1 MASKVYFADL
11 RADYHENLQQKLTR
25 LMKTAG
31 MGDIDFQDKYVAI
44 KLHFGEPGNLAF
56 LRPNWAKTVADF
68 VKERGGKPFLTD
80 CNTLYVGGRKN
91 ALDHMDSA
99 MLNGFGPMTTGC
111 QIIIADGLKGNDE
124 VEVPVVGG
132 EYVKNAKIG
141 RAVMDADVFISLT
154 HFKGH
159 EEAGFGGAL
168 KNTPAVDL
176 GAIVIKEALNR
187 AGVKPEQVDEVI
199 ALHNP
204 DMTKDD
210 VKTRTIQM
218 LEMVGIANKE
228 GVYRM
233 YPHELSGGMRQRVM
247 IAMAMVCKPKL
258 LIADEPTTALDVTI
272 EAQILRLMKE
282 LRDET
287 GMSVLIITHNMG
299 VVAEICD
306 YVYVMYAG
314 KIMEQAETFELFDHT
329 MHPYTKGLLDSIPRI
344 GQNAER
350 LHTIPGVVPNLLH
363 LSQGC
368 PFSNRCEYATD
379 QCRTEKAQ
387 LHPVAPDHQVR
398 CFRCEEEHQ

>member
-1 MASKVYFADL
+1 MSDSIVLDIRDL
-11 RADYHENLQQKLTR
+11 KSHFFTAKGEIPAVDGVSIEVPAGKIIGIVGESGCGKSMTAKSIMGLLKYPGRVAGGSIRFEDQDLTR
-25 LMKTAG
+25 LSDKELRKICG
-31 MGDIDFQDKYVAI
+31 NDISMIFQ
-44 KLHFGEPGNLAF
+44 E
-56 LRPNWAKTVADF
+56 
-68 VKERGGKPFLTD
+68 
-80 CNTLYVGGRKN
+80 
-91 ALDHMDSA
+91 
-99 MLNGFGPMTTGC
+99 PMTSLNPV
-111 QIIIADGLKGNDE
+111 LK
-124 VEVPVVGG
+124 VG
-132 EYVKNAKIG
+132 
-141 RAVMDADVFISLT
+141 R
-154 HFKGH
+154 
-159 EEAGFGGAL
+159 
-168 KNTPAVDL
+168 
-176 GAIVIKEALNR
+176 
-187 AGVKPEQVDEVI
+187 QVRETLLV
-199 ALHNP
+199 HNP
-204 DMTKDD
+204 TMSKAEAKQR
-210 VKTRTIQM
+210 VV
-218 LEMVGIANKE
+218 EMFQRVGIPEAEKR
-228 GVYRM
+228 YDC
-233 YPHELSGGMRQRVM
+233 YPHELSGGLRQRVM

>member
-1 MASKVYFADL
+1 MENNNNVLEIRDLNSYFFTEKGVAPAVDGLDL
-11 RADYHENLQQKLTR
+11 DIPKGKIIGLVGESGCGKSMTAKSIMGLLKYPGRVAGGSIRFEDQDLTR
-25 LMKTAG
+25 LSDKELRKICG
-31 MGDIDFQDKYVAI
+31 NDISMIFQ
-44 KLHFGEPGNLAF
+44 E
-56 LRPNWAKTVADF
+56 
-68 VKERGGKPFLTD
+68 
-80 CNTLYVGGRKN
+80 
-91 ALDHMDSA
+91 
-99 MLNGFGPMTTGC
+99 PMTSLNPV
-111 QIIIADGLKGNDE
+111 LK
-124 VEVPVVGG
+124 VG
-132 EYVKNAKIG
+132 
-141 RAVMDADVFISLT
+141 R
-154 HFKGH
+154 
-159 EEAGFGGAL
+159 
-168 KNTPAVDL
+168 
-176 GAIVIKEALNR
+176 
-187 AGVKPEQVDEVI
+187 QVRETLLV
-199 ALHNP
+199 HNP
-204 DMTKDD
+204 TMSKAEAKQR
-210 VKTRTIQM
+210 VV
-218 LEMVGIANKE
+218 EMFQRVGIPEAEKR
-228 GVYRM
+228 YDC
-233 YPHELSGGMRQRVM
+233 YPHELSGGLRQRVM

-368 PFSNRCEYATD
+368 PFSNRCEYATA

>member
-1 MASKVYFADL
+1 MENNNNVLEIRGLNAYFFTEKGVAPAVDGLDL
-11 RADYHENLQQKLTR
+11 DIPKGKIIGLVGESGCGKSMTAKSIMGLLKYPGRVAGGSIRFEDQDLTR
-25 LMKTAG
+25 LSDKELRKICG
-31 MGDIDFQDKYVAI
+31 NDISMIFQ
-44 KLHFGEPGNLAF
+44 E
-56 LRPNWAKTVADF
+56 
-68 VKERGGKPFLTD
+68 
-80 CNTLYVGGRKN
+80 
-91 ALDHMDSA
+91 
-99 MLNGFGPMTTGC
+99 PMTSLNPV
-111 QIIIADGLKGNDE
+111 LK
-124 VEVPVVGG
+124 VG
-132 EYVKNAKIG
+132 
-141 RAVMDADVFISLT
+141 R
-154 HFKGH
+154 
-159 EEAGFGGAL
+159 
-168 KNTPAVDL
+168 
-176 GAIVIKEALNR
+176 
-187 AGVKPEQVDEVI
+187 QVRETLLV
-199 ALHNP
+199 HNP
-204 DMTKDD
+204 AMSKAEAKQR
-210 VKTRTIQM
+210 VV
-218 LEMVGIANKE
+218 EMFQRVGIPEAEKR
-228 GVYRM
+228 YDC
-233 YPHELSGGMRQRVM
+233 YPHELSGGLRQRVM

>member
-1 MASKVYFADL
+1 MENNNNVLEIRGLNSYFFTEKGVAPAVDGLDL
-11 RADYHENLQQKLTR
+11 DIPKGKIIGLVGESGCGKSMTAKSIMGLLKYPGRVAGGSIRFEDQDLTR
-25 LMKTAG
+25 LSDKELRKICG
-31 MGDIDFQDKYVAI
+31 NDISMIFQ
-44 KLHFGEPGNLAF
+44 E
-56 LRPNWAKTVADF
+56 
-68 VKERGGKPFLTD
+68 
-80 CNTLYVGGRKN
+80 
-91 ALDHMDSA
+91 
-99 MLNGFGPMTTGC
+99 PMTSLNPV
-111 QIIIADGLKGNDE
+111 LK
-124 VEVPVVGG
+124 VG
-132 EYVKNAKIG
+132 
-141 RAVMDADVFISLT
+141 R
-154 HFKGH
+154 
-159 EEAGFGGAL
+159 
-168 KNTPAVDL
+168 
-176 GAIVIKEALNR
+176 
-187 AGVKPEQVDEVI
+187 QVRETLLV
-199 ALHNP
+199 HNP
-204 DMTKDD
+204 TMSKAEAKQR
-210 VKTRTIQM
+210 VV
-218 LEMVGIANKE
+218 EMFQRVGIPEAEKR
-228 GVYRM
+228 YDC
-233 YPHELSGGMRQRVM
+233 YPHELSGGLRQRVM

-398 CFRCEEEHQ
+398 CFRCEDGLRAAGRAPCKSCRSLRKRRRTSGAHHG

>member
-1 MASKVYFADL
+1 MENNNNVLEIRGLNSYFFTEKGVAPAVDGLDL
-11 RADYHENLQQKLTR
+11 DIPKGKIIGLVGESGCGKSMTAKSIMGLLKYPGRVAGGSIRFEDHDLTR
-25 LMKTAG
+25 LSDKELRKICG
-31 MGDIDFQDKYVAI
+31 NDISMIFQ
-44 KLHFGEPGNLAF
+44 E
-56 LRPNWAKTVADF
+56 
-68 VKERGGKPFLTD
+68 
-80 CNTLYVGGRKN
+80 
-91 ALDHMDSA
+91 
-99 MLNGFGPMTTGC
+99 PMTSLNPV
-111 QIIIADGLKGNDE
+111 LK
-124 VEVPVVGG
+124 VG
-132 EYVKNAKIG
+132 
-141 RAVMDADVFISLT
+141 R
-154 HFKGH
+154 
-159 EEAGFGGAL
+159 
-168 KNTPAVDL
+168 
-176 GAIVIKEALNR
+176 
-187 AGVKPEQVDEVI
+187 QVRETLLV
-199 ALHNP
+199 HNP
-204 DMTKDD
+204 TMSKAEAKQR
-210 VKTRTIQM
+210 VV
-218 LEMVGIANKE
+218 EMFQRVGIPEAEKR
-228 GVYRM
+228 YDC
-233 YPHELSGGMRQRVM
+233 YPHELSGGLRQRVM

-368 PFSNRCEYATD
+368 PFNNRCEYATD